1 MKKIKMAIRAVL
13 LGILSCL
20 IFGAAGCDRMNL
32 STTNERLDSTEK
44 QLLYRTDSMKGC
56 DFETA
61 YESGW
66 LTQTDLAYAMYYAR
80 GAVYTCKKSDWKKN
94 RVDAIRTI
102 DFVPT
107 EQCPMLDEQVERDIK
122 KHYYDKM
129 KFEDVTF
136 EEFQQNLTFR
146 FVGSY
151 GGAFII
157 TDTKTIYWDYNDNV
171 LPPVYVA
178 GFVWFRIH
186 GRNLIVFKYE

>member
-13 LGILSCL
+13 SLGVLLCL

-80 GAVYTCKKSDWKKN
+80 GAVYTCKKSD
-94 RVDAIRTI
+94 
-102 DFVPT
+102 
-107 EQCPMLDEQVERDIK
+107 
-122 KHYYDKM
+122 
-129 KFEDVTF
+129 
-136 EEFQQNLTFR
+136 
-146 FVGSY
+146 
-151 GGAFII
+151 
-157 TDTKTIYWDYNDNV
+157 
-171 LPPVYVA
+171 
-178 GFVWFRIH
+178 
-186 GRNLIVFKYE
+186 